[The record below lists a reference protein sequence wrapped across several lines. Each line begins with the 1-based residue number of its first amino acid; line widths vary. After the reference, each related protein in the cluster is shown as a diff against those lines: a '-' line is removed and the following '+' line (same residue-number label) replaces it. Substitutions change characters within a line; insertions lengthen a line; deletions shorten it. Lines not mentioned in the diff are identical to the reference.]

1 MRKEFKDTLYDKM
14 LQYGAEFGL
23 INLTY
28 PSFRRVSNY
37 TSQIAAADL
46 VVAVTAMLEN
56 PTADAE
62 AEEETHLTNFA
73 NAQATLCNKGVKDCV
88 LREGVSLLAI
98 RSSAELPLSRL

>member
-1 MRKEFKDTLYDKM
+1 MRKDFKDALYDKM

-56 PTADAE
+56 PTADGDDDE
-62 AEEETHLTNFA
+62 NVHLTNFA
-73 NAQATLCNKGVKDCV
+73 NAQATLCNNGVKDNV
-88 LREGVSLLAI
+88 LREGVSI
-98 RSSAELPLSRL
+98 YVS